1 MALPVTSGRVAGES
15 VGAQGRRAW
24 EFARRLG
31 QQRGVPIAL
40 GLLVLVVLAAV
51 FASVIAPY
59 DPDATN
65 AFNVNKA
72 PTGAHWLGT
81 DAYGRDIFSRLIF
94 GSRVAIEVGAIAV
107 SLAIAGGVPLGLCA
121 GYFGGLA
128 DMVIMRLTDVV
139 IAFPAIILALAIM
152 GTLGAGIPQ
161 LMVAIGFSAMPLYAR
176 LTRGQ
181 TLSVREQDYV
191 LAARAMGG
199 TDIRLLRRHILPNV
213 LSPLIVQ
220 GSLGVGFAILSEA
233 GLSFLGVG
241 VKPPTA
247 TWGGMLSQGLSLI
260 RVSPYVTIFPGLAI
274 FITVLAINTIGDA
287 LRDVLDPRLRGV
299 H

>member
-1 MALPVTSGRVAGES
+1 MALPVTRGRVAGES
-15 VGAQGRRAW
+15 VGAQGRRVW

-59 DPDATN
+59 DPNATN

-72 PTGAHWLGT
+72 PTGAYWLGT

-121 GYFGGLA
+121 GYFGGLV

-287 LRDVLDPRLRGV
+287 LRDVLDPRLRGSR
-299 H
+299 